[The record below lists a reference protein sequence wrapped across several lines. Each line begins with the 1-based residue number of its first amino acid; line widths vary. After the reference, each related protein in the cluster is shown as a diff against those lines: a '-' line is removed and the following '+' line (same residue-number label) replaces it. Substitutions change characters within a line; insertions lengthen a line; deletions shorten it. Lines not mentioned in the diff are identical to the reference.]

1 MRATGTGKVS
11 FLEPEPQMGGFFDFV
26 EDAWNAVAGVAEDF
40 VDSDFFKA
48 FTTNILPLIPGVGQ
62 MYGAYNNAIG
72 PIMARMIQGESF
84 ADAVKN
90 TGAEALGVFTG
101 ETPDVDAQVQA
112 AAEEELR
119 KQGHQVTP
127 SPPPPP
133 VKKVVK
139 INAAALKALAK
150 KPSFLSTTKM
160 AFSPSTLAT
169 ITKSA
174 PSTSLVQRVAGDA
187 MTGEGAPPPGDIT
200 PTAKPGPLANVDKT
214 TLYAGAGV
222 AVLALAGLAYYGHK
236 KRWF

>member
-1 MRATGTGKVS
+1 MRATGTARVS
-11 FLEPEPQMGGFFDFV
+11 FAEPQMGGFFDFV
-26 EDAWNAVAGVAEDF
+26 EDAWNTVTGVAEDF

-48 FTTNILPLIPGVGQ
+48 FTTTVLPMIPGVGQ
-62 MYGAYNNAIG
+62 LYGAYNNAIG

-101 ETPDVDAQVQA
+101 EKPDVDAQVQA

-119 KQGHQVTP
+119 KQGHTVTP

-160 AFSPSTLAT
+160 SLSPSTIAT

-174 PSTSLVQRVAGDA
+174 PSVSLTQGIAGEGL
-187 MTGEGAPPPGDIT
+187 TGAPPPGDIT

-214 TLYAGAGV
+214 TLYVGGGV
-222 AVLALAGLAYYGHK
+222 ALLAAVGLAYYGHK